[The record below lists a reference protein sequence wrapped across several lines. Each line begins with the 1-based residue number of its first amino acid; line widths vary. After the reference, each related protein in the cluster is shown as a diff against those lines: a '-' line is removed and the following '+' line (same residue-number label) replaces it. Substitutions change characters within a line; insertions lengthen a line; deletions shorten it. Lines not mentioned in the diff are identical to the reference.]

1 MERLGQGDPRVEAR
15 GVEFFER
22 IVETG
27 SLVLK
32 TLGRTRSG
40 EVAAQRLLSSPRLSV
55 DTIVQASSVRTVRA
69 CAGRRVLCAQDTSE
83 INFARWAGRKGLGPG
98 GDGKTPGFF
107 VHPVIAVDADVEAVL
122 GLVGARIWTRG
133 AAPVAP
139 RAGRKIEDK
148 ESARWIE
155 GVDTASERLAAAAQ
169 IIVTGD
175 QEADIWACFARRP
188 VNVELLVRA
197 RHDRP
202 LGAEGSL
209 FTAPRSWPEL
219 CRYEIAIAPRRIGT
233 KARTT
238 VVAVRSGRIRVLRPA
253 SAPRQGP
260 AELELGLVEV
270 AELEPPAKGAEP
282 VLWRLL
288 TTLPVEGED
297 AARDIARLYC
307 LRWRIEEVFR
317 TLKSDGLK
325 IEDSQV
331 QDIEHLFRLA
341 ALGLAAAVRI
351 LQLVDA
357 RDGSTRPMS
366 DVLDR
371 ELEPAVAAIGKTCE
385 GATKPQQN
393 PHPRGSLSWL
403 SWIVARHGGW
413 NCYGK
418 PPGPKTMAQGWKR
431 LCAVLAGYT
440 LAKQLP

>member
-1 MERLGQGDPRVEAR
+1 MELLGRGDPRVEAR
-15 GVEFFER
+15 SVELFER
-22 IVETG
+22 IVSTG

-32 TLGRTRSG
+32 TIGGTRSG
-40 EVAAQRLLSSPRLSV
+40 EVAVQRLLSSPRLSV
-55 DTIVQASSVRTVRA
+55 DTIIEASSMRTVRA
-69 CAGRRVLCAQDTSE
+69 CAGRRVVCAQDTSE

-107 VHPVIAVDADVEAVL
+107 VHPIVAVDAEEEAVL

-133 AAPVAP
+133 SAPVAP
-139 RAGRKIEDK
+139 RASREIEDK

-155 GVDTASERLAAAAQ
+155 GAHTASERLRDAAQ

-188 VNVELLVRA
+188 VNVELLVRG

-202 LGAEGSL
+202 LATQGTL
-209 FTAPRSWPEL
+209 FSAPRSWPEL
-219 CRYEIAIAPRRIGT
+219 CRYQITIAPRRIGE

-238 VVAVRSGRIRVLRPA
+238 IVVARSGPIRVLRPA
-253 SAPRQGP
+253 TARKQDP
-260 AELELGLVEV
+260 AELELGLVEIT
-270 AELEPPAKGAEP
+270 ELEPPPKGVEP

-288 TTLPVEGED
+288 TTLPVDGAD
-297 AARDIARLYC
+297 AAKDIARLYC

-325 IEDSQV
+325 LEDSQV
-331 QDIEHLFRLA
+331 RGVEHLFRLA

-357 RDGSTRPMS
+357 RNGSFRPMS
-366 DVLDR
+366 DVLDQ
-371 ELEPAVAAIGKTCE
+371 EFEPAVAAIGKTRE
-385 GATKPQQN
+385 GGTKPQQN
-393 PHPRGSLSWL
+393 PHPQGSLSWL
-403 SWIVARHGGW
+403 SWIVARYGGW

-431 LCAVLAGYT
+431 FSAILAGYIM
-440 LAKQLP
+440 AKQLP